1 MSELNNIE
9 NYNDRLIYLTNEVNK
24 VTYNKDDK
32 SSFKNI
38 NYTYI
43 IMISLPII
51 IAIILI
57 ILKPDFVKTKTKD
70 NKGKDIVKKISYLRI
85 IIIIGILYGIEFLI
99 KFFLIDKNVSKPKTV
114 P

>member
-32 SSFKNI
+32 SSSKNI

-57 ILKPDFVKTKTKD
+57 ILKPDFVKTKTK
-70 NKGKDIVKKISYLRI
+70 GKDVVKKISYIRI
-85 IIIIGILYGIEFLI
+85 IIITCILYGIEFLI

-114 P
+114 S